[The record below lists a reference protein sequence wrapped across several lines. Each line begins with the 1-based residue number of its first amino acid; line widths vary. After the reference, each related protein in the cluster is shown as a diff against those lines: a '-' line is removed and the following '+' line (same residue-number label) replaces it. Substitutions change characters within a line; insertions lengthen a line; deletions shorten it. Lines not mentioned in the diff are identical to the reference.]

1 MLVIFILLLF
11 TGLYSYLYSLLNL
24 GSLWYILLY
33 VFLGLLTS
41 IVGFI
46 LLFLVI
52 ILIFWFVPYNNKFKH
67 RVAWYIVDFIKIF
80 CRIKVNV
87 IGKENIPTSTFVV
100 YANHKSMLDVVIIY
114 DIYKTVMSAVA
125 KDNLYKIKPLR
136 IIMDEFQVVPLN
148 REDDKEG
155 AKAIIRAI
163 KLVKGGYNMM
173 IFPEGGIKSREIE
186 TMVNLKPGAYK
197 LATKAN
203 ALISP
208 VSIVGSSKLS
218 KNAPFK
224 KTKVNVVIHKP
235 IDSDFYNSLNTHEL
249 GEYVGSIIDK
259 GVLENPVK

>member
-1 MLVIFILLLF
+1 
-11 TGLYSYLYSLLNL
+11 
-24 GSLWYILLY
+24 
-33 VFLGLLTS
+33 
-41 IVGFI
+41 
-46 LLFLVI
+46 
-52 ILIFWFVPYNNKFKH
+52 
-67 RVAWYIVDFIKIF
+67 
-80 CRIKVNV
+80 
-87 IGKENIPTSTFVV
+87 
-100 YANHKSMLDVVIIY
+100 
-114 DIYKTVMSAVA
+114 MSAVA
-125 KDNLYKIKPLR
+125 KDNLYKIKPLKV
-136 IIMDEFQVVPLN
+136 IMDEFQVVPLN